1 MLPKFSYVRPDMLS
15 NAVKHLQTEGA
26 ALHAGGTDLLGCLRE
41 RIIACD
47 KIVSI
52 SGLAEL
58 SGIKTTPGGGLRI
71 GALTTITEL
80 AENATVRTNF
90 PGLAGAAAEVASP
103 QLRNQGTLG
112 GNLCQK
118 PRCWYYRG
126 DFHCLRKGG
135 DRCFA
140 MAGENQ
146 FHAIFGHDHICAI
159 VHPSDTAPMLVALD
173 AKALVMGPQG
183 ERTIAVADL
192 HVLPAVNVRTETA
205 LGRGEIITHIE
216 IPPAAKG
223 LSTSYRKI
231 RARQSWDFALAGAA
245 LALVREGDKVVRAN
259 IVLSGA
265 APIPWRSQEAEQ
277 VLTGHP
283 LTDDTIAAAAK
294 AAVAGALPLRA
305 NGYKIA
311 MFQGMLKEEL
321 HKVKKGKNE
330 EAG

>member
-15 NAVKHLQTEGA
+15 NAVKHLQAEGA

-52 SGLAEL
+52 SGLTEL
-58 SGIKTTPGGGLRI
+58 AGIKTTPGGGLRI

-80 AENATVRTNF
+80 AENATVKDTF

-103 QLRNQGTLG
+103 QLRNQGTVG

-118 PRCWYYRG
+118 PRCWYYR
-126 DFHCLRKGG
+126 DEFPCLRKGG

-173 AKALVMGPQG
+173 AKALVTGPQG

-192 HVLPAVNVRTETA
+192 HVLPAVNVQAETV
-205 LGRGEIITHIE
+205 LGQGEIITHIE
-216 IPPAAKG
+216 VPPPAKG

-231 RARQSWDFALAGAA
+231 RARQSWDFSLAGVA

-265 APIPWRSQEAEQ
+265 APIPWRSREAEQ
-277 VLTGHP
+277 LLTGHP
-283 LTDDTIAAAAK
+283 LTDDSIAAATQ
-294 AAVAGALPLRA
+294 AAVAGAQPLRA
-305 NGYKIA
+305 NGYKNA

-321 HKVKKGKNE
+321 HKVRKGKND